1 MSKITQKKIS
11 LEKETPQDDISRGF
25 AKSVSESSVHG
36 DNYIFNSKSQ
46 LAKSIWTLLVLSA
59 TLGLFCHLYSL
70 TQKYFD
76 YSFYDQMLYSKES
89 ALIFPQVTV
98 CDNEGLS
105 EFSMTKEKL
114 NIFGDVARKWQLMD
128 LFTKNNTHAYVSEYK
143 YLRNSWQGL
152 QSNIP
157 ESDRI
162 SVGHAVEDFILGCTY
177 LDYQCNADHFSLYM
191 HPSYWNCYTFKGI
204 SEKGNPNPNYN
215 NIGPNNGLS
224 LISATQK
231 PVINVFYDAG
241 SKSKNTHAFKV
252 SVHEPGTDP
261 AISETGIDILPGMS
275 TSFALEQKEYHR
287 LKYPY
292 ADCQEGTAYNVSNH
306 LFNMTPALC
315 HKACLAEYVMEKCN
329 CLSTKVDIFFTSPET
344 ENVKSCLHAN
354 ESDPQDSVQ
363 KSLCEISVLKNIS
376 NIPRERCDCG
386 WTCHEVDY
394 DVLVSQV
401 EWPQKFT
408 IVNFLE
414 TYINASS
421 SKAMKFIFEELRN
434 YYKNPNISSSCA
446 AKLSSSDLVLMVT
459 NKTINL
465 LNSSVLEEIKKS
477 NITSCVDKKLT
488 EQGSFVSRDDDERHG
503 V

>member
-1 MSKITQKKIS
+1 MHMYLNTSTFGI
-11 LEKETPQDDISRGF
+11 RG
-25 AKSVSESSVHG
+25 
-36 DNYIFNSKSQ
+36 
-46 LAKSIWTLLVLSA
+46 
-59 TLGLFCHLYSL
+59 
-70 TQKYFD
+70 
-76 YSFYDQMLYSKES
+76 
-89 ALIFPQVTV
+89 
-98 CDNEGLS
+98 
-105 EFSMTKEKL
+105 
-114 NIFGDVARKWQLMD
+114 R
-128 LFTKNNTHAYVSEYK
+128 
-143 YLRNSWQGL
+143 L
-152 QSNIP
+152 QSNMP
-157 ESDRI
+157 QSDRI
-162 SVGHAVEDFILGCTY
+162 SVGHAVEDFILDCTY

-191 HPSYWNCYTFKGI
+191 HPSYWNCFTFKGI

-224 LISATQK
+224 LILATQK

-241 SKSKNTHAFKV
+241 SKSKNTHGFKV

-275 TSFALEQKEYHR
+275 TCFALEQKEYHR

-292 ADCQEGTAYNVSNH
+292 AYCQEGTVYNVSNH

-315 HKACLAEYVMEKCN
+315 HKACLAEYVLEKCN
-329 CLSTKVDIFFTSPET
+329 CLSTQVDIFFTSPET
-344 ENVKSCLHAN
+344 ENVKYCLHAN
-354 ESDPQDSVQ
+354 ESDPLDSVE
-363 KSLCEISVLKNIS
+363 KTLCEISVLKNIS
-376 NIPRERCDCG
+376 NIPAGQCDCG

-414 TYINASS
+414 TYIKASS

-434 YYKNPNISSSCA
+434 YYKNPNMSSSCA
-446 AKLSSSDLVLMVT
+446 AKLTSSDLVLMVT

-488 EQGSFVSRDDDERHG
+488 ERGSFEEALEYWVKTYFYRLNVYFRKG
-503 V
+503 VVEKHQQVVAFGLLDLWTSVGGSGGLWFGASLLSVVETGYLLSKLILYLSDTCRYRFQNSKVKTSTTATKSPQR